1 MHIAVEIGEL
11 YSILSVV
18 PPVHVDLVPVEE
30 PPAVRVVAGL
40 AGAGAGEALPVHLA
54 LHLAQG
60 AGAGVR
66 HTAAL
71 ALTPELRG
79 TTSLDIGD
87 IANVSVTK
95 M

>member
-1 MHIAVEIGEL
+1 ML
-11 YSILSVV
+11 VV

-71 ALTPELRG
+71 ALTPALRG
-79 TTSLDIGD
+79 TTSLDRGD
-87 IANVSVTK
+87 IGNVSVTK